1 MTPFTSAR
9 PAPALPPVVYL
20 PNTEEVYAVTGLRTK
35 SDGTADV
42 HLVELSQWNA
52 RRTASH
58 LPIARRR
65 WEAHRDPG
73 PEVTRVR
80 DENGCVF
87 RRVERWWWEPEID
100 TNSSRRPLFHELLWL
115 AGDLSDATPPDSREG
130 G

>member
-1 MTPFTSAR
+1 MTSFASAH

-20 PNTEEVYAVTGLRTK
+20 PETELTYAVTGLWTK

-65 WEAHRDPG
+65 WEAYRDPG
-73 PEVTRVR
+73 LEVMSLR
-80 DENGCVF
+80 DERGGVF
-87 RRVERWWWEPEID
+87 KRVERWWQRETDISD
-100 TNSSRRPLFHELLWL
+100 YGRYLFHELLWL
-115 AGDLSDATPPDSREG
+115 AGDLTDATPPDSREG